1 MKEIKT
7 IMKYHFTLAI
17 MIKRQM
23 ISTGKDVEKLELNT
37 ARNTKWSDTMDC
49 GSFLKRK
56 YNLTIQPSNYTL
68 RYILQRNEN
77 VFM

>member
-7 IMKYHFTLAI
+7 TMKHHFTLAI

-23 ISTGKDVEKLELNT
+23 ISIGKDVEKLELNT

-49 GSFLKRK
+49 GSFLKSK
-56 YNLTIQPSNYTL
+56 YNLTIQPSNYTP